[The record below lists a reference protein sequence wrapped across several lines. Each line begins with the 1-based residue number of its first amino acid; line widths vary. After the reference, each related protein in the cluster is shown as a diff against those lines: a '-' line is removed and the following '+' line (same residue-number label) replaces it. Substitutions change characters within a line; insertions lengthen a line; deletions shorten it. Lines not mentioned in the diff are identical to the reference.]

1 MDIVDWVDCNWD
13 DLVFRYIS
21 FNKDEYSSFINNN
34 GLEDNSFSMN
44 MFVYHDVD
52 GFNMFATDKAVEEG
66 VHD

>member
-1 MDIVDWVDCNWD
+1 MDIVDWIDCNWE
-13 DLVFRYIS
+13 DLVFSYIS

-34 GLEDNSFSMN
+34 DLEDNSFSMN

-52 GFNMFATDKAVEEG
+52 SFNMFATDKAVEEG